1 MFSYDFNLYWQH
13 AVMHVDNFTWIFLKK
28 SGRKNNSSY
37 KQTCKKKNSMK
48 EKNPIKN

>member
-28 SGRKNNSSY
+28 AEEKTIHPISRHAR
-37 KQTCKKKNSMK
+37 KKNSMK